1 MTRISMPR
9 SSSRQPDGGAKAI
22 PLFDPPGPSPR
33 PDVAPPRAARTAAVK
48 AGRRPPRKAARSG
61 LERREHAAPITSG
74 RNPIISL
81 DEPQSIFETAAEPVL
96 GPRGARTRG
105 QPPQDEDSFLMPSI
119 ITSW

>member
-22 PLFDPPGPSPR
+22 PLFDPPGPSLR
-33 PDVAPPRAARTAAVK
+33 PDLASPRAARTAAVK

-81 DEPQSIFETAAEPVL
+81 DEPQSIFETRQLFLRSRRRRRLE
-96 GPRGARTRG
+96 GGA
-105 QPPQDEDSFLMPSI
+105 PQDEGYF
-119 ITSW
+119 